1 MNNISKWQKELN
13 IFSDIK
19 TLFIL
24 EDNVYDTYPIET
36 DLDTYFVEIDEYVN
50 EYLIEQGYERIIFYD
65 PMNGFY
71 NRFWDA
77 EYDVGEIL
85 KGCGCNIGSLKRNSN
100 EYLGNVYCPGDNVSA
115 SIIIKEAMT
124 SNQLIA
130 FVMSFASRYCTQ
142 PDVLEEDERLVFMN
156 LMYASLNSQM
166 INVADGKAKKN
177 VLMMIV
183 DKINDIPSWFFINNP
198 YLKNITIPFPDAKTR
213 EKYIQYRKDEFFRYD
228 IATETEKEDFS
239 QKLLHLT
246 EGMKCI
252 EINGLKNLCRKE
264 NISIKQIEEAV
275 SLYKYGIKENP
286 WQQIPKES
294 LINAE
299 KIIKQRVKGQDAAIT
314 RAVDIIKRAAGGMS
328 GLQHSSAKAK
338 PRGIMF
344 FAGPTGTGKTE
355 LAKAIAELLF
365 QDENSCIRFDMSEYQ
380 QPHSDQKLL
389 GAPPGYVGYE
399 AGGQLTNAVREKPFS
414 ILLFDEIEKAHP
426 SIMDKFLQILED
438 GRMTDGQGNT
448 IYFSETIIIFT
459 SNLGTYVNDEF
470 GRKVK
475 AVSPENTYEELENNI
490 VTGIKNY
497 FNLELGRPEILNR
510 IGNNIVVFKYIDE
523 KSAGEILDKQL
534 NSIRLNLKNTKEIDI
549 HFENVKNELLKV
561 AMQNIENGGRGI
573 GNIVEEYIINP
584 LARYLYDLDYM
595 PGITIHVNDFEKGD
609 GVVYLICD

>member
-13 IFSDIK
+13 VFSDIK

-24 EDNVYDTYPIET
+24 EDNVYDTYPIENE
-36 DLDTYFVEIDEYVN
+36 LDTYFVEIDEYLN
-50 EYLIEQGYERIIFYD
+50 EYLMEQGYSNIIFYD

-71 NRFWDA
+71 NRFFSE
-77 EYDVGEIL
+77 EYDIGEIF
-85 KGCGCNIGSLKRNSN
+85 KEYGCNTTCLKKQSN
-100 EYLGNVYCPGDNVSA
+100 EYLGNVYWPGDNVSA
-115 SIIIKEAMT
+115 SIMIKEAMT
-124 SNQLIA
+124 SNKLIA
-130 FVMSFASRYCTQ
+130 FVMSFASRYCTK
-142 PDVLEEDERLVFMN
+142 PDVLEEDERLLFMN

-166 INVADGKAKKN
+166 VNIAEEKAKKN

-198 YLKNITIPFPDAKTR
+198 YLKSINIPFPDSKTR
-213 EKYIQYRKDEFFRYD
+213 EKYIQYRKDEFLGWELASD
-228 IATETEKEDFS
+228 IEKDEFL
-239 QKLLHLT
+239 QRLLQLT

-264 NISIKQIEEAV
+264 NIPIKQIEEAV

-294 LINAE
+294 LVNAE
-299 KIIKQRVKGQDAAIT
+299 NIIKRRVKGQDAAIT

-365 QDENSCIRFDMSEYQ
+365 QDEHSCIRFDMSEYQ

-426 SIMDKFLQILED
+426 SILDKFLQILED

-470 GRKVK
+470 GRKIK
-475 AVSPENTYEELENNI
+475 AVSPDNTYEELENNI
-490 VTGIKNY
+490 ITGIKNY

-534 NSIRLNLKNTKEIDI
+534 NSIKLNLKCTKNIEID
-549 HFENVKNELLKV
+549 FEGVKEKLLIV

-595 PGITIHVNDFEKGD
+595 SGITIRVNGFEKGD
-609 GVVYLICD
+609 GVVRLICE

>member
-1 MNNISKWQKELN
+1 MNSKPKWQKELD

-19 TLFIL
+19 TSFIL
-24 EDNVYDTYPIET
+24 EDNVYDTYPVITEY
-36 DLDTYFVEIDEYVN
+36 DTYFVEIDEYMN
-50 EYLIEQGYERIIFYD
+50 EYLVKQGYTQIVFYD

-71 NRFWDA
+71 NRFSD
-77 EYDVGEIL
+77 ESNDVGAIL
-85 KGCGCNIGSLKRNSN
+85 KECGCNVGNLKKATND
-100 EYLGNVYCPGDNVSA
+100 YLGTVYCPGDTVSA
-115 SIIIKEAMT
+115 SVIIKNAMT
-124 SNQLIA
+124 SKQLIA
-130 FVMSFASRYCTQ
+130 FVMSFASRYCAK
-142 PDVLEEDERLVFMN
+142 PDILEEDERLLFMN

-166 INVADGKAKKN
+166 VNVGNGRLKKN
-177 VLMMIV
+177 ALIMIV

-198 YLKNITIPFPDAKTR
+198 YLKNISIPLPDSGTR
-213 EKYIQYRKDEFFRYD
+213 ECYINYRQEEFVGFCE
-228 IATETEKEDFS
+228 ATEEEKTEFS
-239 QKLLHLT
+239 SKLLHLT
-246 EGMKCI
+246 EDMKCI

-264 NISIKQIEEAV
+264 NISIKQIEDAI

-286 WQQIPKES
+286 WQQIPKEALS
-294 LINAE
+294 NAE
-299 KIIKQRVKGQDAAIT
+299 MIIKQRVKGQDAAVT

-355 LAKAIAELLF
+355 LAKSIAELLF

-380 QPHSDQKLL
+380 QPQSDQKLL

-459 SNLGTYVNDEF
+459 SNLGTYINDEL

-475 AVSPENTYEELENNI
+475 NVSPDHTYEELENNI
-490 VTGIKNY
+490 ITGIKNY

-510 IGNNIVVFKYIDE
+510 IGNNIIVFKYIDDN
-523 KSAGEILDKQL
+523 SAKEILEKQL
-534 NSIRLNLKNTKEIDI
+534 NSIKTNLQDSKGIYVNFD
-549 HFENVKNELLKV
+549 NVMDKLLVV

-595 PGITIHVNDFEKGD
+595 SGMNIKINDFEKGD
-609 GVVYLICD
+609 GVVHLICS